1 MARSTHIRHVGV
13 ALLAAMALV
22 LGACGASGGDEK
34 GSDKEGSTTTAAGSS
49 TGNEWGTL
57 PSPCGKG
64 SFKVAEGEGGTGTD
78 KLYIGVPNDR
88 GAAIRPGL
96 NKELWDASVAFTDW
110 CNEQGGIGGLQIE
123 PVDLDGK
130 LFEVEAAMAKACHSV
145 FGFVG
150 GAFTQD
156 DLSFTDKEGSDFH
169 KCGLID
175 VPAFAVSVQKSLS
188 NGQVQPIPN
197 PPNKKSEQW
206 IMDFKKL
213 YPEQSAKNVVVY
225 GELPSLKVVKLQ
237 YDAAVQAVGGI
248 QQLEALSYPVAGMAD
263 WTPLAQKV
271 IDSGAG
277 SLYWIGEPGNA
288 ANLMSKLKEQGWKGV
303 ALNETN
309 VYDAVFFSQ
318 GPAAV
323 DGSVIR
329 LGFHPFEEADKW
341 PAIKQYQDN
350 LKKYVPDG
358 KEAALGLQSTSAWL
372 LFATA
377 AKDCGDQ
384 NDGVISRDC
393 ILERAAEQKD
403 WTAGGTH
410 VPTDPG
416 GDEPPECGMLMVVKG
431 DGFERLWPEIG
442 GEDDDQD
449 GFHCPPDSIA
459 TVTAELPAK
468 GAIDPDRKR

>member
-13 ALLAAMALV
+13 ALLATMALV

-49 TGNEWGTL
+49 TGSEWGTL

-110 CNEQGGIGGLQIE
+110 CNAQGGIGGLQIE

-156 DLSFTDKEGSDFH
+156 DLSFTGKEGSDFH

-197 PPNKKSEQW
+197 PQNKNHTQW
-206 IMDFKKL
+206 IMDFKKTH
-213 YPEQSAKNVVVY
+213 PKESKKMVAVV
-225 GELPSLKVVKLQ
+225 GQLPSMETVHQQFNASVK
-237 YDAAVQAVGGI
+237 AVGGI
-248 QQLEALSYPVAGMAD
+248 ELLPPLPYPPTGMSD

-271 IDSGAG
+271 IDSGAT
-277 SLYWIGEPGNA
+277 SLYWVGEPSMA
-288 ANLMSKLKEQGWKGV
+288 SNLMAKLKEQGWKGV
-303 ALNETN
+303 ALNEAN
-309 VYDAVFFSQ
+309 IYDDIYFSS

-323 DGSVIR
+323 EGSVIR
-329 LGFHPFEEADKW
+329 LAIHPFEEADKW
-341 PAIKQYQDN
+341 PAIKQYEDN
-350 LKKYVPDG
+350 LKKNVPDG
-358 KEAALGLQSTSAWL
+358 KVASLGLQSTSAWL

-377 AKDCGDQ
+377 AKACGDK
-384 NDGVISRDC
+384 NNGVIDRTC
-393 ILERAAEQKD
+393 VLEQAVAQKD
-403 WTAGGTH
+403 WTGGGTH
-410 VPTDPG
+410 VPTTPG
-416 GDEPPECGMLMVVKG
+416 HELPPECGMLMVVK
-431 DGFERLWPEIG
+431 DGKFKRLYPKLG
-442 GEDDDQD
+442 GENDDQN
-449 GFHCPPDSIA
+449 GFHCPPNSIVDVPGDFSA
-459 TVTAELPAK
+459 A
-468 GAIDPDRKR
+468 AIDPNRSI